1 MSRFSAPTF
10 RDRSSSTREPLPRVR
25 CWGAAPQQVRA
36 NNLIR
41 DVIGTARTTGS
52 GPASRR
58 GGDRFLCGEE
68 WQTAWSCSH
77 RRTLL
82 GRSIGIWP
90 HEEPVL
96 VADEEETLEV
106 GFVTVDLRY
115 VARHV
120 QDILFGHAAGSRV
133 DTRRNLNGHQVRS
146 RTGTRASQRR
156 SPVL

>member
-41 DVIGTARTTGS
+41 DVHRECADTRFRAGVKER
-52 GPASRR
+52 
-58 GGDRFLCGEE
+58 GDRFLCGEE

-82 GRSIGIWP
+82 GPSIGIWS

-115 VARHV
+115 FARHV
-120 QDILFGHAAGSRV
+120 RDILFGHAAGSRV